1 MRGCWVVFFFG
12 EFFCFFTG
20 TTSSSTISMLAGTR
34 AGSKEN
40 QKTAYHAPLHHS
52 LLLLGCG
59 HWRAVTTLCAAGR
72 AIRAARPARTR
83 FKGGGG
89 EAGDA
94 AGCTGDVEAEA
105 RGVGKGGAG

>member
-1 MRGCWVVFFFG
+1 MKVMIGCADAGWFSFSGSFFVFLQ
-12 EFFCFFTG
+12 EP
-20 TTSSSTISMLAGTR
+20 
-34 AGSKEN
+34 
-40 QKTAYHAPLHHS
+40 QVHHAPLHHS